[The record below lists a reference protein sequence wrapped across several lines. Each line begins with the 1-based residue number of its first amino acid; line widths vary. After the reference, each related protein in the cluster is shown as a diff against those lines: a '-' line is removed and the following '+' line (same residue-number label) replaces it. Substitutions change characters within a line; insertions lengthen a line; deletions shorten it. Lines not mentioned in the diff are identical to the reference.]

1 MIPSWPL
8 TPLAERMRPQ
18 QLHDYYGQ
26 AQLLADGAPLG
37 RMLATGNLHS
47 CILWGAPGTGKTTL
61 ARLLA
66 DHSGAQLFELS
77 AVSAGVKEVR
87 HILETARQQKE
98 GLFAQRTV
106 LFIDEI
112 HRFNKAQQDALLQAV
127 ETGDITLIGATTE
140 NPSFEVISALLS
152 RCQVYVLEPLNREAL
167 QQIVTHAME
176 TDEVLKAFSINI
188 ESWEPL
194 LQGSGGDARV
204 LLNRFEQAVQSA
216 VQEGAVQE
224 GAAQQAT
231 VKDQTLHLS
240 HQLLC
245 QIFERPLA
253 HDKGGESHYNLASA
267 LIKSIRGSDAD
278 AAIYWLARLIAGGE
292 DPAFIAR
299 RLVIAA
305 SEDIGNAEPYA
316 LSLAQACFQ
325 SVKTIGMPESRIM
338 LAQTVTYL
346 AACPKSNAAYVAIN
360 EALAWVKQS
369 GDLPV
374 PLPLRNAPT
383 ALMKDIGY
391 GKDYRYAHDYEG
403 HFVKQHYFPEK
414 MEPRGFYRPT
424 ELGREKF
431 LKSRLEGFW
440 PERTNN
446 CP

>member
-1 MIPSWPL
+1 MTLIWPPI
-8 TPLAERMRPQ
+8 PLAERMRPKR
-18 QLHDYYGQ
+18 LADYFGQ
-26 AQLLADGAPLG
+26 SQLLEAEAPLG
-37 RMLATGNLHS
+37 RLLTTGGLHS
-47 CILWGAPGTGKTTL
+47 CILWGPPGTGKTTL

-66 DHSGAQLFELS
+66 EHSGAQLFEIS

-127 ETGDITLIGATTE
+127 EIGDITLIGATTE

-152 RCQVYVLEPLNREAL
+152 RCQIYILEPLKREAL
-167 QQIVTHAME
+167 QQIIEQAMAH
-176 TDEVLKAFSINI
+176 DIVLKQLSIEI
-188 ESWEPL
+188 ENWEPL

-204 LLNRFEQAVQSA
+204 LLNRFEQAVQA
-216 VQEGAVQE
+216 VQ
-224 GAAQQAT
+224 AAQPSHT
-231 VKDQTLHLS
+231 VYLS

-253 HDKGGESHYNLASA
+253 HDKDGESHYNLASA

-305 SEDIGNAEPYA
+305 AEDIGNAEPYA
-316 LSLAQACFQ
+316 LSLAQACLQ
-325 SVKTIGMPESRIM
+325 SVKAIGMPESRIM
-338 LAQTVTYL
+338 LAQTVSYL

-374 PLPLRNAPT
+374 PLHLRNAST
-383 ALMKDIGY
+383 DFMKEIGY
-391 GKDYRYAHDYEG
+391 GKHYRYAHDYEA
-403 HFVKQHYFPEK
+403 HFVKQDYFPENMK
-414 MEPRGFYRPT
+414 PKAFYRAS

-431 LKSRLEGFW
+431 LKNRLDNFW
-440 PERTNN
+440 PERASK
-446 CP
+446 PKSE

>member
-1 MIPSWPL
+1 MTPSWPL

-18 QLHDYYGQ
+18 RLQDYYGQ
-26 AQLLADGAPLG
+26 AQLLQAEAPLG
-37 RMLATGNLHS
+37 RMLATGSLHS

-127 ETGDITLIGATTE
+127 EMGDITLIGATTE

-152 RCQVYVLEPLNREAL
+152 RCQVYVLEPLKPKAL
-167 QQIVTHAME
+167 QQIVEHAMQH
-176 TDEVLKAFSINI
+176 DEILQQFAIDI
-188 ESWEPL
+188 ESWDPL

-204 LLNRFEQAVQSA
+204 LLNRFEQAVQW
-216 VQEGAVQE
+216 GAQR
-224 GAAQQAT
+224 AT
-231 VKDQTLHLS
+231 GEKPQTIHLS
-240 HQLLC
+240 EALLC
-245 QIFERPLA
+245 QVFERPLA
-253 HDKGGESHYNLASA
+253 HDKDGESHYNLASA

-305 SEDIGNAEPYA
+305 AEDIGNAEPYA
-316 LSLAQACFQ
+316 LSLAQACLQ
-325 SVKTIGMPESRIM
+325 SVKAIGMPESRIM
-338 LAQTVTYL
+338 LAQTVSYL

-369 GDLPV
+369 GNLPV
-374 PLPLRNAPT
+374 PLHLRNAPT
-383 ALMKDIGY
+383 AFMKDLGY
-391 GKDYRYAHDYEG
+391 GKHYRYAHDYEG
-403 HFVKQHYFPEK
+403 HFVSQDYFPDT
-414 MEPRGFYRPT
+414 MEPRNFYRPT
-424 ELGREKF
+424 EIGREKF
-431 LKSRLEGFW
+431 LKQRLDGFW
-440 PERTNN
+440 PDRK
-446 CP
+446 PKDRG

>member
-1 MIPSWPL
+1 MPSSWPL
-8 TPLAERMRPQ
+8 IPLAERMRPR
-18 QLHDYYGQ
+18 QLSDYYGQ
-26 AQLLADGAPLG
+26 AQLLAESAPLA

-61 ARLLA
+61 ARLMA
-66 DHSGAQLFELS
+66 DHSGGQLFELS

-87 HILETARQQKE
+87 QILETARQQKE
-98 GLFAQRTV
+98 GLFAQHTV

-127 ETGDITLIGATTE
+127 EIGDITLIGATTE

-152 RCQVYVLEPLNREAL
+152 RCQIYVLEPLNREAL

-176 TDEVLKAFSINI
+176 TDEVLKSWTIEI

-204 LLNRFEQAVQSA
+204 LLNRFEQAVQWA
-216 VQEGAVQE
+216 VQQ
-224 GAAQQAT
+224 AAQENKTAEDHPLQ
-231 VKDQTLHLS
+231 LS
-240 HQLLC
+240 YALLA

-305 SEDIGNAEPYA
+305 AEDIGNAEPYA
-316 LSLAQACFQ
+316 LSLAQACLQ
-325 SVKTIGMPESRIM
+325 SVKSIGMPESRIM

-369 GDLPV
+369 GNLPV

-383 ALMKDIGY
+383 ALMKEMDY
-391 GKDYRYAHDYEG
+391 GKNYRYAHDYEG
-403 HFVKQHYFPEK
+403 HFVKQDYFPKK
-414 MEPRGFYRPT
+414 MEPKTFYRPT

-431 LKSRLEGFW
+431 LKARLEGFW
-440 PERTNN
+440 PERK
-446 CP
+446 PPAEQS